1 MLNKHPIITQILDL
15 IQQSSIELT
24 ICWVPSHSGIQG
36 NEIADKLAKEAITIE
51 TITNIS
57 LPQNDIK
64 AAFKTKVRNQWQT
77 EWTNTNQNT
86 NKLRNIKHKI
96 GPFNSSFHNSR
107 AWERSLA
114 RLRIG
119 HTKLTHEYI
128 LKNENKPFCP
138 DCLVELT
145 VKHIIVECPSLQDER
160 QIFTNQANNSPIEI
174 KHILGETGPVNYQGK
189 LYTFLR
195 NTGFLNKI

>member
-1 MLNKHPIITQILDL
+1 MLLYSSSEHIKAHRTTEIYYTDGSKNTDGTAYAYHHRTHNQKTRISNYASIYTAELLAIKDVITKATITNTNKALILTDSLSAIDGINKMLNKHPIITQILDL

-86 NKLRNIKHKI
+86 TKLRSI
-96 GPFNSSFHNSR
+96 
-107 AWERSLA
+107 
-114 RLRIG
+114 
-119 HTKLTHEYI
+119 
-128 LKNENKPFCP
+128 
-138 DCLVELT
+138 
-145 VKHIIVECPSLQDER
+145 
-160 QIFTNQANNSPIEI
+160 
-174 KHILGETGPVNYQGK
+174 
-189 LYTFLR
+189 
-195 NTGFLNKI
+195 